1 MGMDIYGK
9 NPTLVGTKPEL
20 DFSIASD
27 EAKKEFFE
35 QLNEWEDTNPGY
47 YFRANIWSWRPIQII
62 IEFVNQKNDL
72 GLNTDVFGENGGK
85 VLETQELESLKEIKK
100 SHFQQ
105 SKILFAFLVFV
116 AFFNAILYALVPSQ
130 KDALLILAGGKT
142 IEYIKADK
150 SLQKIPFKTT
160 ELVAGIL
167 DKELNKLKQLTPKE
181 GAVNDSY

>member
-1 MGMDIYGK
+1 MDIYGK

-72 GLNTDVFGENGGK
+72 GLNTDGFGENGGNG
-85 VLETQELESLKEIKK
+85 LETQEEC
-100 SHFQQ
+100 
-105 SKILFAFLVFV
+105 
-116 AFFNAILYALVPSQ
+116 N
-130 KDALLILAGGKT
+130 ILADAIQGYMNTVELDEK
-142 IEYIKADK
+142 EDRK
-150 SLQKIPFKTT
+150 S
-160 ELVAGIL
+160 V
-167 DKELNKLKQLTPKE
+167 
-181 GAVNDSY
+181 V